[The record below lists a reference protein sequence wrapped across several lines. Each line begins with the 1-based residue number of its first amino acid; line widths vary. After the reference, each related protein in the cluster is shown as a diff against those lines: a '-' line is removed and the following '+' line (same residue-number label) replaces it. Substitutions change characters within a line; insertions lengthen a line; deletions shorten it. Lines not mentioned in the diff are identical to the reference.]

1 MPSVEL
7 TSLINRR
14 KRVVIQCRSPEL
26 VSSLSIS
33 QNNGGAILQVES
45 EKTLLLSVVDS
56 NALLASL
63 DLDALQRLVVL
74 ELGVSL
80 ESELSLLAL
89 RKPEDNDLL
98 VVDDGV
104 GEDLGRR
111 VEECLL
117 AEVEVSWDDLGLMAV
132 NGN

>member
-1 MPSVEL
+1 M
-7 TSLINRR
+7 
-14 KRVVIQCRSPEL
+14 
-26 VSSLSIS
+26 
-33 QNNGGAILQVES
+33 
-45 EKTLLLSVVDS
+45 
-56 NALLASL
+56 
-63 DLDALQRLVVL
+63 L

-80 ESELSLLAL
+80 ESELSLLAP

-117 AEVEVSWDDLGLMAV
+117 AEVKVSWYDLGLMAV